1 MLVGFWQVT
10 LMIEMLLV
18 DKVLSLVLIAVASF
32 DVVLAVVAIAWN
44 DECDK
49 DADADA
55 VTRLWDAVSNYE
67 FG

>member
-1 MLVGFWQVT
+1 
-10 LMIEMLLV
+10 MIEMLLV

-32 DVVLAVVAIAWN
+32 DVVSAVVVIAWN

-49 DADADA
+49 DADA
-55 VTRLWDAVSNYE
+55 VTRLWDAVSDYE

>member
-1 MLVGFWQVT
+1 
-10 LMIEMLLV
+10 MIEMLLV

-32 DVVLAVVAIAWN
+32 DVVSAVVAIAWN

-49 DADADA
+49 DADA